1 MKFRN
6 GEGMYEWQILRMVG
20 QAAEVV
26 GYVWAD
32 DEATAISMAIEKFGI
47 TGRAAQ
53 SLIAHQFK

>member
-1 MKFRN
+1 
-6 GEGMYEWQILRMVG
+6 MYEWQILRMVG

-32 DEATAISMAIEKFGI
+32 DEATAIGTAIEKFGI

-53 SLIAHQFK
+53 SLIAHQFR